1 VAFLTIFTIPKPFVD
16 EHISLIQNNAFDS
29 WVHLRPDVEVLVMGD
44 DPGVADAAAEHG
56 IRHVSD
62 APMNDFGTPLLDW
75 AFAEAA
81 RRSSA
86 EVLCYVNA
94 DIVLLDDFIGAV
106 PRLPS
111 GPYLAIGQRWNCD
124 IRTPIDFA
132 ADGDGLDQW
141 ARRNGQLDL
150 GFGSDYFVYPR
161 EVDFG
166 LPPFAVG
173 RPGWDNWMIGRALQL
188 GFPVID
194 MTPSTTV
201 VHQNHDYGHV
211 QGRRGLDW
219 EGPEADRNLQLGGWL
234 DRYKHS
240 PSNATHVLAPDG
252 LYRARS
258 VKYLRGRVTELVLLQ
273 PASAPLRWLI
283 KLARRAT

>member
-16 EHISLIQNNAFDS
+16 EHVSLIQNNALDS

-106 PRLPS
+106 RRLPS

-132 ADGDGLDQW
+132 ADGDGLDKW

-219 EGPEADRNLQLGGWL
+219 EGPEADRNRQLGGWI

-258 VKYLRGRVTELVLLQ
+258 FKYLRGRVEELVLLQ
-273 PASAPLRWLI
+273 PVAAPLRWLI
-283 KLARRAT
+283 KLARRAA

>member
-1 VAFLTIFTIPKPFVD
+1 MTSQPT
-16 EHISLIQNNAFDS
+16 
-29 WVHLRPDVEVLVMGD
+29 
-44 DPGVADAAAEHG
+44 
-56 IRHVSD
+56 
-62 APMNDFGTPLLDW
+62 
-75 AFAEAA
+75 
-81 RRSSA
+81 
-86 EVLCYVNA
+86 
-94 DIVLLDDFIGAV
+94 GAGW
-106 PRLPS
+106 PS
-111 GPYLAIGQRWNCD
+111 GRGETDR
-124 IRTPIDFA
+124 
-132 ADGDGLDQW
+132 
-141 ARRNGQLDL
+141 LDL

-240 PSNATHVLAPDG
+240 PSNATHVLAPNG

-273 PASAPLRWLI
+273 PAAAPLRWLI

>member
-1 VAFLTIFTIPKPFVD
+1 MAFLTIFTIPKPFVD
-16 EHISLIQNNAFDS
+16 EHLSLIQNNALDS
-29 WVHLRPDVEVLVMGD
+29 WAHLGPEVEVLVIGD
-44 DPGVADAAAEHG
+44 DPGVADAAAAHG
-56 IRHVSD
+56 VGHVAD
-62 APMNDFGTPLLDW
+62 AVTNEFGTPLLDW

-81 RRSSA
+81 RRSSG

-94 DIVLLDDFIGAV
+94 DIVLLDDFIDAAR
-106 PRLPS
+106 RLP
-111 GPYLAIGQRWNCD
+111 GEPYLAIGQRWNCD
-124 IRTPIDFA
+124 IRTPIDLA
-132 ADGDGLDQW
+132 TDGDRFDQW
-141 ARRNGQLDL
+141 ARKNGQLDP

-219 EGPEADRNLQLGGWL
+219 EGPEADRNRELGGWL

-252 LYRARS
+252 LHRARS
-258 VKYLRGRVTELVLLQ
+258 FKYLRGRATEFVLLQ
-273 PASAPLRWLI
+273 PVGAPLRWLI
-283 KLARRAT
+283 KLTRRAA